1 MSDNLPPAP
10 NNANPVTEIAGK
22 PVLVPVVNQDLGI
35 LADNIGDLK
44 EELAALRKRLEAQT
58 PKIEVV

>member
-1 MSDNLPPAP
+1 MSDNLPSAP
-10 NNANPVTEIAGK
+10 NNTNPVTEIAGK
-22 PVLVPVVNQDLGI
+22 LALVPKVNQDLGI